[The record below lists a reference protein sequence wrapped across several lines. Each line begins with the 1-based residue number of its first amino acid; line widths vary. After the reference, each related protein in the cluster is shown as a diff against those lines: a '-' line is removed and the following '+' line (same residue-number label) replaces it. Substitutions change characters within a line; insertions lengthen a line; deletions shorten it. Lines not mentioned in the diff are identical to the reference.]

1 MQDYGEIMNW
11 TKEAENAVSRVP
23 FFVRRRVK
31 KRIEQEH
38 ASQEST
44 IVTIDHVEM
53 CRKRYLEKME
63 DEVKGYQIE
72 TCFGPSGCPNR
83 ACADDDFADLVERNT
98 CITCVR
104 DTLKT
109 KVKGP
114 LKLHHEFR
122 VSISDCPNA
131 CSRPQI
137 ADIGIIGAARPDL
150 KPELCSSCGVCAHV
164 CSEGAIVMGEHG
176 AQIDDEKCLGCG
188 KCMKSCPSGALET
201 VAQGYRVMVGG
212 KLGRRPQLARE
223 LGGLHSKSACVSMI
237 DKCISHYLE
246 NNEKGERFG
255 EALNRIGID
264 NLEKK
269 FEKK

>member
-1 MQDYGEIMNW
+1 MNW

-31 KRIEQEH
+31 KRVEEEATSL
-38 ASQEST
+38 ASP
-44 IVTIDHVEM
+44 IVTIDHVET

-83 ACADDDFADLVERNT
+83 AVADDDFADLVEKNT
-98 CITCVR
+98 CVTKVR
-104 DTLKT
+104 EALMT

-137 ADIGIIGAARPDL
+137 ADIGIIGAARPEL
-150 KPELCSSCGVCAHV
+150 KSELCSSCGVCAHV
-164 CSEGAIVMGEHG
+164 CTEGAITMDIHS
-176 AQIDDEKCLGCG
+176 AQIDNEKCLGCG
-188 KCMKSCPSGALET
+188 KCMKLCPTGALIT
-201 VAQGYRVMVGG
+201 GAQGYRVMVGG
-212 KLGRRPQLARE
+212 KLGRHPQLAKE
-223 LGGLHSKSACVSMI
+223 LRGLHTKGACISMI
-237 DKCISHYLE
+237 DKCITHHLKNTE
-246 NNEKGERFG
+246 RGERFG
-255 EALNRIGID
+255 EVLNKTGID
-264 NLEKK
+264 ALEKK
-269 FEKK
+269 IEKK